1 MEKIVKKNRNGTKR
15 TCTTINETTIKIEG
29 SFGGSPYRQS
39 DDNDGNIIMIDP
51 DGGPFLSIG
60 DQFGK
65 GIISALRVE
74 NEDIIV
80 NLK

>member
-1 MEKIVKKNRNGTKR
+1 
-15 TCTTINETTIKIEG
+15 
-29 SFGGSPYRQS
+29 
-39 DDNDGNIIMIDP
+39 MIDP